1 MNAGR
6 LNQIITVERPTISKD
21 DYGANQT
28 TWNNIITTRAD
39 VQFDGGNRITE
50 NSEIIHSYTKTFTIR
65 YYHKVDEKDRILWE
79 GKHYRILS
87 IEKDRDK
94 MNLTIRTELI
104 NE

>member
-50 NSEIIHSYTKTFTIR
+50 NNEIIHSYTKTFTIR

-79 GKHYRILS
+79 EKHYRILS
-87 IEKDRDK
+87 IEKDKDK
-94 MNLTIRTELI
+94 QTITIRTELI